1 MPPTET
7 MHFWD
12 TMPFS
17 YRTLPAAVKSA
28 IVNVPAGTTDQA
40 LVTAVPGLRIVVL
53 QFRIHAGGTATS
65 VTFNSKPSGA
75 GVAISEAFQCGA
87 NGGRADGFSPVGHFH
102 SATGEGLT
110 VTTGAG
116 STVGIGV
123 RYIEV
128 EP

>member
-1 MPPTET
+1 MPPTGT
-7 MHFWD
+7 MFFWD

-28 IVNVPAGTTDQA
+28 VVNVPSGTTDQA
-40 LVTAVPGLRIVVL
+40 VVAAVPGLRIVVL
-53 QFRIHAGGTATS
+53 QFRIHCGATATA
-65 VTFNSKPSGA
+65 VTFNTKPTGA
-75 GVAISEAFQCGA
+75 GVAISEAFQCA
-87 NGGRADGFSPVGHFH
+87 VNGGRADGFSPVGHFVTE
-102 SATGEGLT
+102 TGEGLS